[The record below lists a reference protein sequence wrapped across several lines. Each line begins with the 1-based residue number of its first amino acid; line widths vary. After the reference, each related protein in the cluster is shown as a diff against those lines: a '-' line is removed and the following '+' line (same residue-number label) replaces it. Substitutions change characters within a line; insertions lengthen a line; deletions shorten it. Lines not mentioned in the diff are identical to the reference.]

1 MINSFLNYTL
11 ASSLICVLLLLLH
24 KPALRWLGART
35 LYNLWILP
43 LLALVLAFSAP
54 LIASAINQLLTLF
67 NLSQP
72 INSLALIEMTHTG
85 QARLLSATSGLHFM
99 IAAIWLTG
107 ALVISAVLVADAIT
121 LGRHRSAQIGQL
133 RLQRSRNIT
142 TPGVFGLW
150 SPTIQLPADF
160 FACYAAS
167 ERHLILQHELM
178 HWHRG
183 DTRAN
188 VVAWLILSTQWFN
201 PIMWLAYSRFRADQE
216 LACDADVL
224 ARHATGKASQSVIS
238 AYADALLKTAINP
251 SSHRGRGSIKLRPCS
266 THYGYQQGS
275 FNMIKE
281 RLNSF
286 KTHRPA
292 RRYPAVAA
300 SLIACSFTI
309 LWQLPAPTHAQEA
322 PAAEQNQPLIPI
334 VRIEPRYPAGA
345 AEKGIEGHVDLSF
358 VITPD
363 GRTADITVLDSQ
375 PEGVFDEAVV
385 AALERWRY
393 APQNNLQTTV
403 RVQMTMGE

>member
-35 LYNLWILP
+35 LYNLWVLP
-43 LLALVLAFSAP
+43 LLVLMLAFSAP
-54 LIASAINQLLTLF
+54 LIASAINHLLTFF
-67 NLSQP
+67 NLNQA
-72 INSLALIEMTHTG
+72 INSLALLEMTQTG
-85 QARLLSATSGLHFM
+85 QAHLLSATSGLHFV
-99 IAAIWLTG
+99 IVAIWLTG
-107 ALVISAVLVADAIT
+107 TLAINAVLVADAIT

-133 RLQRSRNIT
+133 RLRRSRDIT
-142 TPGVFGLW
+142 TPGIFGFW
-150 SPTIQLPADF
+150 SPTIQVPADF
-160 FACYAAS
+160 PARYSAK

-183 DTRAN
+183 DTRVN
-188 VVAWLILSTQWFN
+188 VVAWLMLSTQWFN
-201 PIMWLAYSRFRADQE
+201 PIMWLAYRRFRADQE

-224 ARHATGKASQSVIS
+224 ARHATGTESQSVFA
-238 AYADALLKTAINP
+238 AYAGALLKTAINP
-251 SSHRGRGSIKLRPCS
+251 SSHRGRGSVKLRPCS

-275 FNMIKE
+275 FTMIKE

-286 KTHRPA
+286 KTHRSA

-300 SLIACSFTI
+300 SLLACSFAV
-309 LWQLPAPTHAQEA
+309 LWQLPTPTHAQEA
-322 PAAEQNQPLIPI
+322 PVAEQNEPLIPI
-334 VRIEPRYPAGA
+334 VRIEPRYPASA

-363 GRTADITVLDSQ
+363 GKTADITVLDSQ

-385 AALERWRY
+385 DALERWRY